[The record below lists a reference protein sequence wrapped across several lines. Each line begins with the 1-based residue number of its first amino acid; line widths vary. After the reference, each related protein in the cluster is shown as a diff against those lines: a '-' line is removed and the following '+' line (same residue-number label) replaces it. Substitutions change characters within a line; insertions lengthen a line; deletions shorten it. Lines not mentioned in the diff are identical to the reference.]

1 MGCWVS
7 AAQQVLKDDRLV
19 VLRVFGTVEQGGGAF
34 GDGLFEKS
42 QLHGVIFQF
51 SLIASFE
58 LGPFCGVVREPLAK
72 IVARGYL
79 LQPQVYVSFFFGE
92 AAWPEA
98 VDEDAGAIGFGGG
111 FIDTFELNNHGRSV
125 TFRWGR

>member
-7 AAQQVLKDDRLV
+7 AAQQVLKDDGLV
-19 VLRVFGTVEQGGGAF
+19 VFPVFRTIEQGGGAS

-58 LGPFCGVVREPLAK
+58 LGPFCGVVREPLAE
-72 IVARGYL
+72 IGARAT
-79 LQPQVYVSFFFGE
+79 SFS
-92 AAWPEA
+92 
-98 VDEDAGAIGFGGG
+98 
-111 FIDTFELNNHGRSV
+111 HRS
-125 TFRWGR
+125 T